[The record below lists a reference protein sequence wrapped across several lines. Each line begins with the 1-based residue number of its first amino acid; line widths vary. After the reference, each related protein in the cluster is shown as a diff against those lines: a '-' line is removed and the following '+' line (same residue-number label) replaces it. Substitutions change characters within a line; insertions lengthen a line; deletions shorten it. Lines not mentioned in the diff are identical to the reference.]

1 VKYLDLTLHQT
12 ERFRHP
18 MEAFID
24 ESAAVSREELVSFNI
39 SGADDEE
46 YLLFYVEGDRE
57 RYEAAVSNVDSVRE
71 FQLTPVDDDSFY
83 AYVVE
88 EKREAYTAYRRSFD
102 ERNLVVVPPIV
113 WPCDGTIRMTVVGDA
128 DDLHDLIVD
137 IPDEMGVDV
146 DRIGDD
152 DHRHGTMAG
161 DLTDR
166 QYEAIAAAVE
176 AGYYA
181 EPRDGNLADVAAL
194 LDCSTST
201 AADHLRKAEARV
213 MQRLVER

>member
-1 VKYLDLTLHQT
+1 MKYLDLTLHQA

-24 ESAAVSREELVSFNI
+24 RSDAISREELVSFNI

-57 RYEAAVSNVDSVRE
+57 RYEAAVANVDSVRE
-71 FQLTPVDDDSFY
+71 YQLTPVDDDSFY

-88 EKREAYTAYRRSFD
+88 DTEGTDVGYRRSFD

-128 DDLHDLIVD
+128 DDLNDLITE
-137 IPDEMGVDV
+137 IPEEIGVDV
-146 DRIGDD
+146 DRVGDY
-152 DHRHGTMAG
+152 DHRHDTPRG
-161 DLTDR
+161 DLTAR
-166 QYEAIAAAVE
+166 QYEAIEAAVE
-176 AGYYA
+176 TGYYA
-181 EPRDGNLADVAAL
+181 EPRESTLDDVAAL

-201 AADHLRKAEARV
+201 AGDHLRKAEARV

>member
-1 VKYLDLTLHQT
+1 MKYLDLTLHQA

-18 MEAFID
+18 METFID
-24 ESAAVSREELVSFNI
+24 ESEAVSREELVSFNI
-39 SGADDEE
+39 SGADAEE

-57 RYEAAVSNVDSVRE
+57 RYEAAVSGVDSVRE
-71 FQLTPVDDDSFY
+71 YQLTPVDEESFY

-88 EKREAYTAYRRSFD
+88 EKRDQYTAYRRSFD

-128 DDLHDLIVD
+128 DDLHELITD
-137 IPDEMGVDV
+137 IPDEIGVDV
-146 DRIGDD
+146 ERVGDY
-152 DHRHGTMAG
+152 DHRHDTVAG

-166 QYEAIAAAVE
+166 QYEAIEAAVE

-181 EPRDGNLADVAAL
+181 EPREGNLDDVAEL

-213 MQRLVER
+213 MGRLVER